1 LIRNLQLPL
10 KAALKIE
17 KIPIHNVLRF
27 FFSAKLRRRTSS
39 QNVLI
44 LHRFAENIMIWN
56 ESAVSAKSYTSGS
69 TLQRDEVYGTLRA
82 ALLSAV
88 ALGAKGKSVAT
99 IDSFEESALA
109 HATPAIEICV

>member
-1 LIRNLQLPL
+1 VVNAGTPIGSR
-10 KAALKIE
+10 KACPAV
-17 KIPIHNVLRF
+17 P
-27 FFSAKLRRRTSS
+27 
-39 QNVLI
+39 
-44 LHRFAENIMIWN
+44 
-56 ESAVSAKSYTSGS
+56 AVSAKSYTSGS